1 MKTISYANQRKV
13 TTHKA
18 PFEGHFLQVSKADWM
33 AAYQNLNKGDFG
45 LYLYLCGNQNN
56 YEFYLSSADVQKQL
70 GVSDSTYRRAVKSLQ
85 AKGYIT
91 IGKNE
96 HDFHFYTTPQTTDNV
111 TNEQEAA
118 AEPVISDTA
127 ATEPP
132 ADADPAY
139 LPPYSLSDYDWED

>member
-13 TTHKA
+13 TTHKP

-33 AAYQNLNKGDFG
+33 AAYQNLNRGDFG

-96 HDFHFYTTPQTTDNV
+96 HDFHFYTTPQTTDPV
-111 TNEQEAA
+111 TDEQKKAE
-118 AEPVISDTA
+118 EPVISDAA

-132 ADADPAY
+132 ADAAPAY
-139 LPPYSLSDYDWED
+139 LPLYSPSDYDWED

>member
-1 MKTISYANQRKV
+1 MTSFPNQRKV
-13 TTHKA
+13 TTHKP

-33 AAYQNLNKGDFG
+33 AAYQNLNRGDFG

-96 HDFHFYTTPQTTDNV
+96 HDFHFYTTPQTTDHV
-111 TNEQEAA
+111 TDEQKEA

-127 ATEPP
+127 ASEPP

-139 LPPYSLSDYDWED
+139 LPPYSPSDYDWED